1 MKITKAVYLSFVSSN
16 IATSTISIPFTV
28 SSIHVK
34 GISYD
39 PANIPNIGTAR
50 YGTISS
56 DLVDQQ
62 PLGIFYNDSTYGF
75 TSSKDIHLT
84 LYTPKTINSTYTFFL
99 TNDAGAPYFPVNN
112 GTDQVIL
119 ILEFNDASEK

>member
-16 IATSTISIPFTV
+16 IATAQISIPFTV

-34 GISYD
+34 GLSYD
-39 PANIPNIGTAR
+39 PQSIPASGSAR
-50 YGTISS
+50 YGTISC
-56 DLVDQQ
+56 DMVDMQ

-75 TSSKDIHLT
+75 TSTKDVHLT

-99 TNDAGAPYFPVNN
+99 TNDAGTPYVPINN
-112 GTDQVIL
+112 GTDRAIL